1 MKDLIQNCKSSVLWV
16 LVSLIF
22 GALPVKGQELQEYL
36 KMAAANNQG
45 LQAQRMEY
53 EAALQDVLQ
62 ARGIPDPNL
71 SISAFGKMED
81 ARITLMQPIP
91 WLGNLDAR
99 EKQADLQARAIYQNY
114 RTELNQLLLEVS
126 QRYFR
131 LYALEE
137 QIRYEVHNQDII
149 RELKEAALARMRSG
163 GEGLAQVMQVDQLM
177 NQSQSNLR
185 ILELEKESQLHRFN
199 AVTSRDSNAR
209 VNLPDSLE
217 IDALPIVS
225 LDHLDQNSRL
235 IELDHRMAAAT
246 QSKEVVRKSSLP
258 QLGVGLDLMVNQRM
272 MMEEKGDHVLMP
284 MLSVSLPLF
293 RKKYRAAEEK
303 ARLQFEGYR
312 LEREQLRKELHADL
326 EEAINKAEIALEQL
340 SLYQKQS
347 NSSEQIL
354 ELLLTSYRNPDS
366 GGSDLRGILE
376 VREQLLEYQVLSA
389 QARGEY
395 LSQLAQIT
403 FLTGKFLSD
412 ENEK

>member
-62 ARGIPDPNL
+62 ARGVPDPNL

-284 MLSVSLPLF
+284 MLSVSLPSF
-293 RKKYRAAEEK
+293 PKKYRAAEEK

-340 SLYQKQS
+340 SLYEKQS

-354 ELLLTSYRNPDS
+354 ELLLTSYRNPNS